1 MTDSTC
7 QLITFGPEH
16 LEGAVRLSQQAKWPH
31 RLDDWR
37 MALELSKGLVA
48 VAANGTSI
56 IGTILVTPYKENVAT
71 INMVVV
77 DEMARGRGLGRRLL
91 DAAMTLAGSRALRLI
106 ATRDGL
112 PLYEKLGFRNTG
124 MIVQY
129 QGHVRT
135 IEASAGAR
143 AAKARDIPAIA
154 GIDRMAFGADRESLI
169 RRWAALR
176 CSNGAAG

>member
-1 MTDSTC
+1 MIESTPGIRCGFPECCDQRCRSHHRLQSICRRPSREIGGRSSDRKMTDSTC

-77 DEMARGRGLGRRLL
+77 DEMARGRGLGRRLW
-91 DAAMTLAGSRALRLI
+91 DAAMPLAGSRALRLI
-106 ATRDGL
+106 APRDGL
-112 PLYEKLGFRNTG
+112 PLYEKLGF
-124 MIVQY
+124 
-129 QGHVRT
+129 
-135 IEASAGAR
+135 
-143 AAKARDIPAIA
+143 
-154 GIDRMAFGADRESLI
+154 
-169 RRWAALR
+169 
-176 CSNGAAG
+176 